1 MTNPAYRIVS
11 SGPSRSFPD
20 GDPFL
25 AAALDS
31 ADVVLLLGP
40 GPHQPSRHSQHV
52 AVAVE
57 LGTECLAFHT
67 GGCDEP
73 GTSNVLGFA
82 RWRLGT
88 SAPTQLVEIVTE
100 PGTRPEAVAALRS
113 VLEAAGFQVSVCA
126 DRVGRIVDRL
136 LRPQFNLALQAVDD
150 GIASAAD
157 LDQCLKLGLGYRNGV
172 LRPLLDSGLEHHF
185 DVTSAL
191 FQVYGTPPYA
201 PARQAVVA
209 KARNNSGQ

>member
-25 AAALDS
+25 AAAREA
-31 ADVVLLLGP
+31 ADVVFLVGP
-40 GPHQPSRHSQHV
+40 GPHQPSRYPQHV

-67 GGCDEP
+67 GGCDEA

-82 RWRLGT
+82 RWRLGN
-88 SAPTQLVEIVTE
+88 SPPTQLVEVVTE
-100 PGTRPEAVAALRS
+100 PGTRVQATAALQS

-126 DRVGRIVDRL
+126 DRAGRIVDRL
-136 LRPQFNLALQAVDD
+136 LRPQFNLALQAIDD

-157 LDQCLKLGLGYRNGV
+157 LEQCLKLGLGYRNGV
-172 LRPLLDSGLEHHF
+172 LQPLLDSGLEHHF

-209 KARNNSGQ
+209 KARKYSGR